1 LHFHLRT
8 PARRLQKRAPYVR
21 DLYLMV
27 REFRAHGLTPNAVSL
42 TTYGRE
48 LEVLM
53 RTPLQELVGQT
64 TTGTRHV
71 QIA

>member
-1 LHFHLRT
+1 
-8 PARRLQKRAPYVR
+8 
-21 DLYLMV
+21 LYLMV

-64 TTGTRHV
+64 PTGTRHV